1 MSTRLIIIF
10 SVLFNILSVS
20 WTDAQETRIV
30 KGIVTVFKKIPLN
43 KVRIFDA
50 KSKSVVYTDST
61 GMFSIGCFDKDM
73 LNVYASGFLKK
84 NIKVQKDAFYNIDL
98 IYIDNPSNFN
108 DAVSNGHIRED
119 VLRKALISMSSEAQ
133 KDYSKYKSIYELIAS
148 EFSSLRVNGTSVVN
162 TKRRSFGSQQVLFV
176 VNNRIVQ
183 DISYV
188 IPDDVKT
195 IEFLDDVSASLYGSM
210 GANGVLKITLK

>member
-162 TKRRSFGSQQVLFV
+162 TKRRSFGPQQVLFV